1 MKQLIFGVI
10 LAAASTVAS
19 ADSLSG
25 EVRFFDVPS
34 GSNATEYKVEYGTTL
49 SGMNLS
55 FEANSKQEQDEG
67 RLTGKYSVKAGPALS
82 PILGLTPSISAE
94 LGQSLSDGDNFAF
107 VGYAV
112 GLSRELFSDVTLN
125 TGYRYRQELEGN
137 RDESRYNVGLSFAF
151 SDDFSAG
158 VQYYR
163 TNADTDSNS
172 VGIVLKRQL

>member
-1 MKQLIFGVI
+1 MKRLILGMVF
-10 LAAASTVAS
+10 AVAS
-19 ADSLSG
+19 SAAMADSLSG

-34 GSNATEYKVEYGTTL
+34 RTNATEYKVEYSTSL

-55 FEANSKQEQDEG
+55 MEANTKQEQDEG
-67 RLTGKYSVKAGPALS
+67 KLTSKYSVKAGPALPS
-82 PILGLTPSISAE
+82 LLGVTPSIAAE
-94 LGQSLSDGDNFAF
+94 LGQSMSTGDNFAF

-112 GLSRELFSDVTLN
+112 GFSRDLVDGVTLN

-137 RDESRYNVGLSFAF
+137 RDESRYNVGLSYDF

-172 VGIVLKRQL
+172 VGVVLKRNL